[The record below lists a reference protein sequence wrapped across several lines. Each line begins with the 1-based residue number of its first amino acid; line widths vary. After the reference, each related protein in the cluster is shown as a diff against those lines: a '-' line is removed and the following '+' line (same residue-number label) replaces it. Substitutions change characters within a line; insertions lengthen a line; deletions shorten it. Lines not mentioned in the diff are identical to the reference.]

1 MKPLLKPVLQKFRRL
16 PTEYTSSLGLSL
28 FIHFLLLIL
37 TNWLVAWPDPSRL
50 RFQRWD
56 FEVGFGE
63 GLVSKEKAAP
73 KPAGSKSSTGRRTAS
88 MPPQASDNTSAA
100 AHQTTTDAT
109 PPSPTAG
116 ASIPRET
123 GTFAANENSG
133 QDAATSNAENF
144 SAKTS
149 SLNPTLAIRA
159 RMPESAIANIKL
171 VPPKLALSSPQRRAI
186 LKKVKAFVAKLP
198 ALAASDSSF
207 ALEKD
212 GQRFQFAVRHL
223 PAGSATGFD
232 ELGVT
237 VSTVEGGD
245 TLSTRLR
252 MRRMAFSQFAQF
264 VDYWDPQV
272 ALHDDELD
280 GRFHSN
286 SALVISG
293 SGGTQPKFNGKV
305 TTASYS
311 IRSAGTSPFLDYRQ
325 IFLDG
330 LEEGADHIPLP
341 RVFSGIPRDTAHVQT
356 FAEETWLTFHRDGA
370 YTWRTASAPE
380 TEHRAVLEKA
390 QGCIIGKNK
399 LHVKGI
405 VKGLWLVYGEN
416 KIIIADD
423 VLYEKDPEIFLSSGD
438 FLGLV
443 SVKDIEIAPP
453 AVTGPG
459 DLKIYAAILA
469 KGRFRVPHLYTRE
482 SGTLHIF
489 GSLSAGSISATEPRY
504 ATRIRFDKRFEK
516 MRPPNFPM
524 TNRYEIAEWDE
535 RWMIAPNAPK

>member
-1 MKPLLKPVLQKFRRL
+1 MKPLFKPVLQKFRRL
-16 PTEYTSSLGLSL
+16 PIEYTYSLGLSL

-37 TNWLVAWPDPSRL
+37 ANWLVAWPDPSRL
-50 RFQRWD
+50 RLQRWD
-56 FEVGFGE
+56 FEVVFGK
-63 GLVSKEKAAP
+63 GLVSNIKAAP
-73 KPAGSKSSTGRRTAS
+73 KLASSRGSTGRRAAS
-88 MPPQASDNTSAA
+88 IPPPASDNAPAA
-100 AHQTTTDAT
+100 SRQTTTDAT
-109 PPSPTAG
+109 PPSPTAA
-116 ASIPRET
+116 ASIPREADAF
-123 GTFAANENSG
+123 GTDENSG
-133 QDAATSNAENF
+133 QGAATSDAKNF
-144 SAKTS
+144 SAMTS
-149 SLNPTLAIRA
+149 PLNPAQPIRA
-159 RMPESAIANIKL
+159 RMPETAVANIKL
-171 VPPKLALSSPQRRAI
+171 VPPKLAVSSPQRRAI
-186 LKKVKAFVAKLP
+186 LKKVKTFVAKLP

-207 ALEKD
+207 TWEKN
-212 GQRFQFAVRHL
+212 GQRFQIALRHL

-325 IFLDG
+325 IFLNG
-330 LEEGADHIPLP
+330 IEEGADHIPLP
-341 RVFSGIPRDTAHVQT
+341 RVFAGIPRDTAHVQT
-356 FAEETWLTFHRDGA
+356 FAEETWLTFHGDGA

-390 QGCIIGKNK
+390 PGCIIGKSK

-416 KIIIADD
+416 KITIADD
-423 VLYEKDPEIFLSSGD
+423 VLYEKDPEIFPASGD

-459 DLKIYAAILA
+459 DLKICAAILA

-482 SGTLHIF
+482 SGTLHIY

-524 TNRYEIAEWDE
+524 TNRYEITEWDE
-535 RWMIAPNAPK
+535 RWMVK